1 MEGRGP
7 QGGQAVAERAGDVTE
22 PGVVAV
28 PEPQHR
34 HADALQLPRLL
45 RLAPEY
51 TSLCLSATRIRP
63 VSDVQAEENIN
74 RIRPVRSQTARM
86 HCLA

>member
-7 QGGQAVAERAGDVTE
+7 QGGQAVAERAGHMTE

-34 HADALQLPRLL
+34 HADAFQLPRLL

-51 TSLCLSATRIRP
+51 ASPCPQQPA
-63 VSDVQAEENIN
+63 SDL
-74 RIRPVRSQTARM
+74 PQT
-86 HCLA
+86 